1 MLVDVCAMPLQF
13 TLFGLSDALV
23 IIIIILIIYNILC
36 TCYVSTMY
44 EGVIDHCLSSKHERH
59 DCCEKA
65 SRLDYRA
72 VRVQGHSFVPMT
84 TWGFLVDLRSAMSS
98 SITGTLD
105 MEVHAYTEYYTTCG
119 L

>member
-1 MLVDVCAMPLQF
+1 MCLPCTKVSLITVCHPNMRD
-13 TLFGLSDALV
+13 TTV
-23 IIIIILIIYNILC
+23 
-36 TCYVSTMY
+36 V
-44 EGVIDHCLSSKHERH
+44 
-59 DCCEKA
+59 KA
-65 SRLDYRA
+65 SRLDCRA